1 MWKKLIKIFLPRRV
15 RDVVKR
21 KLLKRFEVINVTRPY
36 EINLLQ
42 KGRFEGKVVVVT
54 GGSGAIGRAISY
66 RFAAEGAIV
75 YVCGRTMSKIQVVV
89 DEILQ
94 AGYVA
99 KPGLLDIADVKSIER
114 FFSQISQNEAKLDVL
129 ITSAGGS
136 ARDLHNDIANQSAE
150 VINDVINTNLSGT
163 ILCAKFAAKQMI
175 SQQSGKIITVSSTI
189 GTQGKA
195 GFSEYAAS
203 KAGVIVFTKSLAME
217 LGKYGINVNCV
228 SPGIVQRDSIGYER
242 LERIKKTNY
251 LMDYGKPED
260 IANMAAFLASDE
272 ASFVTGQNF
281 VVDGGRSLGLKGD

>member
-54 GGSGAIGRAISY
+54 GGSVALGRAISY

>member
-150 VINDVINTNLSGT
+150 VISDVINTNLSGT

>member
-1 MWKKLIKIFLPRRV
+1 MWKKFIKVFVPRRL
-15 RDVVKR
+15 RENIK
-21 KLLKRFEVINVTRPY
+21 KKFLKRFEVINVTRPY
-36 EINLLQ
+36 QINLLE

-54 GGSGAIGRAISY
+54 GGSGAIGRAISF
-66 RFAAEGAIV
+66 RMAAEGAIV
-75 YVCGRTMSKIQVVV
+75 YVCGRTLSKVQLVV
-89 DEILQ
+89 DEIVQ

-99 KPGLLDIADVKSIER
+99 KPGLLDIADVKSIEN

-136 ARDLHNDIANQSAE
+136 ARDMHNEIAEQST
-150 VINDVINTNLSGT
+150 DVIDDVIHTNLSGT
-163 ILCAKFAAKQMI
+163 IFCAKFAAQQMI
-175 SQQSGKIITVSSTI
+175 QQQSGRIITISSTI